1 MSSCFVS
8 SAVEGFQG
16 KLVTNSIY
24 SALPLSGSLPLLL
37 SKKNLKRWNNKGV
50 CSHWAE
56 RVLLCSQAS
65 VQLGRGVI
73 DGPVLAGRQIE
84 RVIDMHS
91 LHLNNAFVLFF
102 WTM

>member
-37 SKKNLKRWNNKGV
+37 SKKTERGGIITG
-50 CSHWAE
+50 SAHWAE

-73 DGPVLAGRQIE
+73 DDPGIGRSAE
-84 RVIDMHS
+84 REG
-91 LHLNNAFVLFF
+91 N
-102 WTM
+102 